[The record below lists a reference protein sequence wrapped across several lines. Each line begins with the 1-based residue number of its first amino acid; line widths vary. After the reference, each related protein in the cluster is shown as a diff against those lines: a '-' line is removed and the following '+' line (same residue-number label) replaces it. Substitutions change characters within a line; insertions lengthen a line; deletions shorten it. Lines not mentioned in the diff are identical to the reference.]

1 MVTYVRTE
9 VKSCDMKTGGH
20 EKAFLNTTHVLAA
33 AGSERGHWQTSVSL
47 PCCQGKR
54 DPCTP
59 HLKGHSPWPNTTPG
73 FKMKEHRGTLSLV
86 QEWRC
91 CTSFVSCTASSDW
104 DRLELPCEKR
114 PDLALKTSKSDFNFL
129 IKKELSPSFLG
140 RFTQTNNHI
149 YNWKI
154 YIFPPQKWT
163 PSVSAT
169 SSSLCETFLS
179 GRLENLH

>member
-1 MVTYVRTE
+1 MNSESIEHGAYVYWG
-9 VKSCDMKTGGH
+9 KILWH
-20 EKAFLNTTHVLAA
+20 ENRRPWESFSKHHTRPGRSRERERPLANLSVPPLLPRKK
-33 AGSERGHWQTSVSL
+33 GSLHS
-47 PCCQGKR
+47 P
-54 DPCTP
+54 P
-59 HLKGHSPWPNTTPG
+59 KGHSPWPNTTPG

-104 DRLELPCEKR
+104 DRLELPCEKH

-154 YIFPPQKWT
+154 YIFPPPKMNSFCFSYFQQPLWNFF
-163 PSVSAT
+163 VW
-169 SSSLCETFLS
+169 
-179 GRLENLH
+179 